1 MRRTLRIVLGVL
13 SVWALLV
20 PAPNALAQGVTT
32 GSISGIVND
41 AQGLPVPGSTIVA
54 RHEPSGTSY
63 EGLTQ
68 GDGRFSIQGMRV
80 GGPYTVT
87 ASLEGFQPAST
98 KDVFV
103 NLGTASDVTLTLR
116 TVAVSEEVTVVGK
129 TDPIFSSART
139 GAATSVSRDAIVT
152 LPTVSQRLDSFVR
165 LTPQASSSG
174 MNFGGQDNRLNNI
187 TVDGS
192 SFNNSFGLGG
202 TPGDRTGVAPI
213 SLAAVEAIQ
222 VSIAPFDVRQGNFVG
237 AGVNTVTRSGG
248 NQFHGSAYYQWRNG
262 DLVGTKA
269 GALSYNPGTF
279 DFHNAGGWLSG
290 PIIRNKLFFFGSF
303 EDEAQTAPGT
313 TYSANAGGETVAGSK
328 TRVLASDLDALSSFL
343 KSKFGYDTGRYQG
356 YDFETPARRI
366 LAKADFNLNARNK
379 ISLRYNQ
386 LDSST
391 DVLVSN
397 SSSLGFGTRRS
408 NTTGLNFEGSNYQI
422 LENIR
427 SIIGEVNST
436 IGGRMANTFIAG
448 YTEQDESRDVRFPT
462 LFPFV
467 DILEGGSV
475 YTSFGYE
482 PFSPNNE
489 LRYNTFQI
497 QDNLTLFMKGHTLTF
512 GASAEKYRSE
522 NVFFPGKQSV
532 YVYNSLAD
540 FYTDAN
546 DFLANS
552 GRTTSP
558 VTLRTFQVRWNNIP
572 GMEKPLQP
580 LEVFYAGAYAQDV
593 WQVRSNVTLTYGL
606 RFDVP
611 SFGDTGFKN
620 ALADALTFMDEKGS
634 AVQYSTAKLPD
645 PKILWSPRVGFNWDV
660 FGNRNTQVRGGTGIF
675 TGRPAYVWISNQ
687 IGNTG
692 VLTGFQAITNTTS
705 RPFNPNPDTYKPA
718 SVTGEPAS
726 SYELALTDPDFK
738 FPQVWRNNIAIDQRL
753 PHGWSATAEL
763 LYSRDVNGVYY
774 INANQSAPNSS
785 FVGVDSRPRWSLGG
799 TSNRLNPQVANAVV
813 MKNQNDGYAWIV
825 SGSIEKTFRA
835 GFFVK
840 GGYRYGVAKN
850 TVDPGSIAYGS
861 WNGNAHSFNPNNP
874 GVAFAANSPGH
885 RVFAAGTYS
894 FEWLKFGATS
904 FSVFFE
910 GYTQG
915 SRSYTFSGD
924 LNGDGGTSND
934 LIYIPRDTS
943 EMNFQTFTSGGRTYT
958 SDEQAAQWNALI
970 SGDPYLSAHRG
981 EYAVRNALFLPM
993 GYRADFS
1000 VAQDIFAN
1008 FLGTRHSLQVRADIT
1023 NVGNLLNKNWGVGD
1037 RLVNAQPLIAQG
1049 ADSNGRALY
1058 RLRVISSQ
1066 LMGATREKTA
1076 DLSDVYRVMF
1086 SVRYTF

>member
-1 MRRTLRIVLGVL
+1 MRRTLRIVLGLL

-20 PAPNALAQGVTT
+20 PAPNAFAQGVTT

-63 EGLTQ
+63 EGVTQ

-116 TVAVSEEVTVVGK
+116 TVAVTEEVTVVGK

-248 NQFHGSAYYQWRNG
+248 NRFHGSGYYQWRNG

-269 GALSYNPGTF
+269 GALTYNPGTF

-290 PIIRNKLFFFGSF
+290 PVIKNKLFFFGSF
-303 EDEAQTAPGT
+303 EDEAQTSPGT
-313 TYSANAGGETVAGSK
+313 TFTANAGGETVAGSK
-328 TRVLASDLDALSSFL
+328 TRVLGSDLDALSTFL
-343 KSKFGYDTGRYQG
+343 KSKFGYDTGGYQG

-366 LAKADFNLNARNK
+366 LAKADFNLNSRNK
-379 ISLRYNQ
+379 VSLRYNQ

-408 NTTGLNFEGSNYQI
+408 NTTGLNFEASNYQI

-436 IGGRMANTFIAG
+436 IGGRLANTFIAG
-448 YTEQDESRDVRFPT
+448 YTKQDESRDVRFPK

-482 PFSPNNE
+482 PFTPNNE

-593 WQVRSNVTLTYGL
+593 WQVRSNFTLTYGL

-611 SFGDTGFKN
+611 KFGDTGFENKQ
-620 ALADALTFMDEKGS
+620 ADALTFMDEKGNP
-634 AVQYSTAKLPD
+634 VKYSTKKLPD

-692 VLTGFQAITNTTS
+692 VLTGYQSITNTTS
-705 RPFNPNPDTYKPA
+705 RPFNPNPDAYKPA

-726 SYELALTDPDFK
+726 SYELALTDPNFK

-774 INANQSAPNSS
+774 INANQTAPNTS
-785 FVGVDSRPRWSLGG
+785 FVGADGRPRWSLGG
-799 TSNRLNPQVANAVV
+799 TSNRLNPQVQNAIV
-813 MKNQNDGYAWIV
+813 MKNQNDGYAWTV
-825 SGSIEKTFRA
+825 SGSLEKTFRA

-874 GVAFAANSPGH
+874 GVAFAATSPGH
-885 RVFAAGTYS
+885 RVFVAGTYS

-904 FSVFFE
+904 VSVFFE

-915 SRSYTFSGD
+915 SASYTFSGD

-934 LIYIPRDTS
+934 LIYIPRDAS
-943 EMNFQTFTSGGRTYT
+943 EMNFQTFSSGGITYT
-958 SDEQAAQWNALI
+958 SDQQASQWNALI

-981 EYAVRNALFLPM
+981 EYAVRNALFMPM
-993 GYRADFS
+993 VYRADFS
-1000 VAQDIFAN
+1000 VAQDVFAN

-1037 RLVNAQPLIAQG
+1037 RLVNAQPLISQG
-1049 ADSNGRALY
+1049 ADSSGRALY
-1058 RLRVISSQ
+1058 RLRVISNQ

-1076 DLSDVYRVMF
+1076 NLSDVYRVMF